1 MRPMFTFGMT
11 TGPYGFDPLVLLLVA
26 LVVEAGVGEMRWLFR
41 FVRHPVVVIGTLV
54 SFLDRKLNREKRSER
69 DRAVRGAL
77 AVLVVCG
84 VTGAIGW
91 GVAWLSQHHAFGWI
105 LELLLL
111 VTLLAQRELY
121 DHVRAV
127 ERALERE
134 GLEPARRAVAH
145 IVGRDPNQLDEHGVA
160 RAAIES
166 LAENFGD
173 AVVAP
178 VFWYALFGMP
188 GLMVYKAANTMDS
201 MIGHLTPQ
209 YRAFGMAAA
218 RFDDALNV
226 IPARLAGLLIAIAA
240 IFAPKASPWG
250 ALKTMVRDA
259 GKHRSVNAGW
269 PEGAMAGAL
278 HLALAGPRRYSQHV
292 VNDPWVGSG
301 SARATAL
308 DIRRALYLYVVA
320 CLINALWVAA
330 LAVVRLGFS

>member
-1 MRPMFTFGMT
+1 MFTFGMT

-41 FVRHPVVVIGTLV
+41 FVRHPVVILGAFVA
-54 SFLDRKLNREKRSER
+54 FLDRKLNREKRSAG
-69 DRAVRGAL
+69 DRAVRGAM
-77 AVLVVCG
+77 AVLLVCG
-84 VTGAIGW
+84 AAGAIGW
-91 GVAWLSQHHAFGWI
+91 GVAWLSQHHTFGWI

-111 VTLLAQRELY
+111 VILLAQRGLY

-127 ERALERE
+127 GRALERE

-166 LAENFGD
+166 LAENFSD

-178 VFWYALFGMP
+178 VFWYVLFGMP
-188 GLMVYKAANTMDS
+188 GLLVYKAANTMDS

-209 YRAFGMAAA
+209 YQAFGMVAA

-240 IFAPKASPWG
+240 SFTPKANPWH
-250 ALKTMVRDA
+250 ALKIMARDA

-278 HLALAGPRRYSQHV
+278 NLALAGPRRYSQHV

-308 DIRRALYLYVVA
+308 DIRRALYLYIVA